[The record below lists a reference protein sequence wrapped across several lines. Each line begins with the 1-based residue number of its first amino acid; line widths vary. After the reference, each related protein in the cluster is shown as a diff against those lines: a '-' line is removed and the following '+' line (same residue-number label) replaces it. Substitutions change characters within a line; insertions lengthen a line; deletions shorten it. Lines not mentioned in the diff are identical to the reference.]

1 MWCDQCGKELPDNAD
16 FCAECGA
23 KMTKSPNHSDETDM
37 FNVGEDSLKDVP
49 VSSKKKSTVIV
60 SFIAVAVLAVLLV
73 ALLVKIFKG
82 DGPAEKL
89 VNSTLKTVA
98 NGSEFTVTVKIGDDS
113 VKYSGFINVNSKEEL
128 IQLYLEEKGEDK
140 SDKRA
145 FSIDGNQFGVYS
157 YNAVWDYE
165 SAAQQKLEIDEEVFY
180 QFIKDISKKDF
191 KKLDFEYYLDEMDLL
206 DYIEDYV
213 EPKDIDNA
221 VEAVLKALDKN
232 AEDCLGFEKDG
243 DTYSYD
249 IDVYDTI
256 IVCLEAV
263 EKYAAD
269 EDDYEDL
276 MDFVDDN
283 KKDLKDISNIEF
295 EVTFDGKY
303 ISEIEAEFDGVK
315 VSVAL
320 ENVGKCEEELDKDIT
335 DAIKGKDSDDEDDK
349 DSAIAV
355 PMD

>member
-37 FNVGEDSLKDVP
+37 FNIGEESLADVP
-49 VSSKKKSTVIV
+49 VASKKKSTVIV
-60 SFIAVAVLAVLLV
+60 TFVAVAVIAVLLI
-73 ALLVKIFKG
+73 ALLVKLIKG

-98 NGSEFTVTVKIGDDS
+98 NGSEFTLSLKLGEES
-113 VKYSGFINVNSKEEL
+113 MKMSGFINVNPDEEL
-128 IQLYLEEKGEDK
+128 IELYYEEKGEDAP
-140 SDKRA
+140 DKRA
-145 FSIDGNQFGVYS
+145 FYLDGNKVGVYS
-157 YNAVWDYE
+157 YNGVYDYE
-165 SAAQQKLEIDEEVFY
+165 SAAEQKVEVDEEVFFK
-180 QFIKDISKKDF
+180 FIKDISKKDF

-232 AEDCLGFEKDG
+232 AEDCLGFEEDG
-243 DTYSYD
+243 DTYIYD

-263 EKYAAD
+263 EKYAVD

-276 MDFVDDN
+276 MDLVDDS
-283 KKDLKDISNIEF
+283 KKTLKAIPNIEF
-295 EVTFDGKY
+295 EVIFDGKY

-315 VSVAL
+315 FSLAL
-320 ENVGKCEEELDKDIT
+320 ENVGECEEELDSDIT
-335 DAIKGKDSDDEDDK
+335 KAIKE
-349 DSAIAV
+349 AE
-355 PMD
+355 